1 MSGYYTNLESKMQTS
16 SETKF
21 RCALDK
27 LHGWSYPPGFLLTK
41 DCRLKGNGIEVEASK
56 LGFDESKAIFEN

>member
-1 MSGYYTNLESKMQTS
+1 MQMSSAIKV
-16 SETKF
+16 

-27 LHGWSYPPGFLLTK
+27 LRGWSYSPSFLLTK
-41 DCRLKGNGIEVEASK
+41 DCRLKGNGIEVGASK